1 MTDWWAPEAAA
12 LDWFSNSSRICRDST
27 MATVE
32 QPPQPAGLPL
42 RLPALL
48 REEIAEGCMKAYPQ
62 EACGILLGTETDAG
76 RWVTRVLP
84 VANEA
89 PDGVRRRRYSVP
101 GASLLHAER
110 QASAAGEQVLGF
122 YHSHPDHSPQPSP
135 TDLAHAWP
143 YYSYVIVSVHGGGI
157 GELRSWRLDESAG
170 RFHAEP
176 LSIVH
181 PEKSSK

>member
-1 MTDWWAPEAAA
+1 
-12 LDWFSNSSRICRDST
+12 

-32 QPPQPAGLPL
+32 EAQHPAGLPL

-48 REEIAEGCMKAYPQ
+48 RDEIAGGCIRAYPQ
-62 EACGILLGTETDAG
+62 EACGILLGTDTDAG
-76 RWVTRVLP
+76 RWVTRVLAVP
-84 VANEA
+84 NEA
-89 PDGVRRRRYSVP
+89 PEGLRSRRYSVP
-101 GASLLHAER
+101 GASLLLAER
-110 QASAAGEQVLGF
+110 QASAAGERVLGF
-122 YHSHPDHSPQPSP
+122 YHSHPDHAPKPSP

-143 YYSYVIVSVHGGGI
+143 YFSYLIVSVGRGGI
-157 GELRSWRLDESAG
+157 GELRSWRLDEAAG